1 MPKTTV
7 IRGKECLKRF
17 VDTGMGMADFEAV
30 FSDLIQAL
38 GTVPDG
44 EGLKLTPKR
53 ASKAFSLFTAGYSQN
68 LEDVVKGAVF
78 SEKNNDMI
86 LLKDVPFYSLCEH
99 HLVPFFG
106 KCHVAYIPDGRV
118 MGLSRMSDVIQLYS
132 RRLQVQERLTDQIA
146 DALEKTLT
154 PKGLGVVMEARHLCM
169 ELEERQSPSTTVTSC
184 VRGSFRQRPETRA
197 EFFSLIR

>member
-1 MPKTTV
+1 MAEPTSSSNFEPHFKRLIESLGGIPDRNGLDKTP
-7 IRGKECLKRF
+7 
-17 VDTGMGMADFEAV
+17 A
-30 FSDLIQAL
+30 
-38 GTVPDG
+38 
-44 EGLKLTPKR
+44 R
-53 ASKAFSLFTAGYSQN
+53 AAKAFASMTSGYSQK
-68 LEDVVKGAVF
+68 LEDVVQGAVF
-78 SEKNNDMI
+78 EEKNNDMI

-146 DALEKTLT
+146 DALEATLT

>member
-1 MPKTTV
+1 MQEKGFEGV
-7 IRGKECLKRF
+7 F
-17 VDTGMGMADFEAV
+17 AD
-30 FSDLIQAL
+30 LLRQL
-38 GTVPDG
+38 GEVPDRNG
-44 EGLKLTPKR
+44 FSLTPRR
-53 ASKAFSLFTAGYSQN
+53 AAKAFSLFTAGYGQK
-68 LEDVVKGAVF
+68 LEDVVHGAVF
-78 SEKNNDMI
+78 AEKNNDMI

-118 MGLSRMSDVIQLYS
+118 MGLSRISDVIQLYS

>member
-1 MPKTTV
+1 
-7 IRGKECLKRF
+7 
-17 VDTGMGMADFEAV
+17 MADFEPI
-30 FSDLIQAL
+30 FQDLLEAL
-38 GTVPDG
+38 GAVPNDN
-44 EGLKLTPKR
+44 GLKQTPAR
-53 ASKAFSLFTAGYSQN
+53 AAKAFALLTSGYSQR
-68 LEDVVKGAVF
+68 LEDVVQGAVF
-78 SEKNNDMI
+78 QEKNNDMI

-106 KCHVAYIPDGRV
+106 KCHVAYIPAGRV
-118 MGLSRMSDVIQLYS
+118 MGLSRMSDVIQMFS

-146 DALEKTLT
+146 DALEATLK

>member
-1 MPKTTV
+1 MTEPSESSESESHFKH
-7 IRGKECLKRF
+7 
-17 VDTGMGMADFEAV
+17 
-30 FSDLIQAL
+30 LIESL
-38 GTVPDG
+38 GAVPDG
-44 EGLKLTPKR
+44 KGLDKTPAR
-53 ASKAFSLFTAGYSQN
+53 ASKAFASMTSGYSQK
-68 LEDVVKGAVF
+68 LEDVVQGAVF
-78 SEKNNDMI
+78 EEKNNDMI

-118 MGLSRMSDVIQLYS
+118 MGLSRISDVIQLYS

-146 DALEKTLT
+146 DALEATLT

>member
-7 IRGKECLKRF
+7 IRGKECLKRLS
-17 VDTGMGMADFEAV
+17 DTGFCMADFEAV

-38 GTVPDG
+38 GAVPDG
-44 EGLKLTPKR
+44 DGLALTPKR

-118 MGLSRMSDVIQLYS
+118 MGLSRISDVIQLYS

>member
-1 MPKTTV
+1 M
-7 IRGKECLKRF
+7 EQEERF
-17 VDTGMGMADFEAV
+17 ERV
-30 FSDLIQAL
+30 FGDLIKAL
-38 GTVPDG
+38 GEIQDG
-44 EGLKLTPKR
+44 TGLKQTPAR
-53 ASKAFSLFTAGYSQN
+53 AAKAFALLTSGYSQN
-68 LEDVVKGAVF
+68 LQDAVEGAVF
-78 SEKNNDMI
+78 EEKNNDMI

-118 MGLSRMSDVIQLYS
+118 MGLSRISDVVQLYS
-132 RRLQVQERLTDQIA
+132 RRLQVQERLTDQLA
-146 DALEKTLT
+146 DALESTLT

>member
-1 MPKTTV
+1 M
-7 IRGKECLKRF
+7 
-17 VDTGMGMADFEAV
+17 DADFSRV
-30 FSDLIQAL
+30 FSDLLREL
-38 GTVPDG
+38 GDVPDG
-44 EGLKLTPKR
+44 DGLKQTPAR
-53 ASKAFSLFTAGYSQN
+53 AAKAFSLLTAGYGQS
-68 LEDVVKGAVF
+68 LDEVVQGAVF
-78 SEKNNDMI
+78 AEKNNDMI

-118 MGLSRMSDVIQLYS
+118 MGLSRISDVVQLYS